1 VNKVFVSKSF
11 FSLLIIFSLACPYLS
26 AEEKAPF
33 DSFEKLQVIN
43 KEYAH
48 LVGKPIGTISI
59 TVNDIFA
66 QPERSVLFQ
75 TANQLKVATKDQVIR
90 RELMFK
96 EGEPLDLFKLQESI
110 RYIRT
115 LRFLREVN
123 IKPIDKGDH
132 VDIEVSARDTW
143 TVIPQIGYSNT
154 TGNQNYS
161 AGFSDSNILG
171 YGKRMEV
178 LYSQED
184 QLSGTEVVW
193 DDNRVLGSYNRLIA
207 GIFDRSDGERKVIYF
222 GRPFRSLVEDY
233 SYSVESDVANVI
245 NRLYQFGDPDY
256 VFREKQENGGVR
268 FVTSTGDPARDRKR
282 FGFGYD
288 YLKSTFKEATLN
300 DYEIVDVD
308 PDTVNKDPALLPK
321 DRLFSGPVFTYRE
334 IEPDY
339 ISMNYI
345 DRFDFV
351 EDYNL
356 GDDLSVNTQIA
367 PEILGSL
374 TDSYLFSANR
384 GRGFRITP
392 ESFLRGEIGFASR
405 IDNQGF
411 ANSLFRTELKYY
423 NALGILTPRDIY
435 LGRHTLAASFALDYG
450 DDLDSDRR
458 FYSGAD
464 TNIRGYEARSFG
476 GDRRLSLNIEER
488 VHLADH
494 VFDLIS
500 VGAASFLD
508 VGGSTDE
515 SLSKLISD
523 GMYSDVG
530 VGLRIAFPHSQG
542 SRILRLDIAVP
553 LRDGPESTGNAGEP
567 RIMITG
573 GQLFGART
581 RSETLGPEKASVEVG
596 FDN

>member
-1 VNKVFVSKSF
+1 VFKSF
-11 FSLLIIFSLACPYLS
+11 FSIALILFLACSFLL
-26 AEEKAPF
+26 AEDREPF
-33 DSFEKLQVIN
+33 DSFEKLQSIA

-48 LVGKPIGTISI
+48 LAGKPIGTITI
-59 TVNDIFA
+59 TVNDIFNK
-66 QPERSVLFQ
+66 PDRSILFQ
-75 TANQLKVATKDQVIR
+75 TANQLKVATKDQIIR

-96 EGEPLDLFKLQESI
+96 EGDPFDSFRLQESL
-110 RYIRT
+110 RFIRT

-143 TVIPQIGYSNT
+143 TIIPQISFSNT

-161 AGFSDSNILG
+161 TGFSDSNILG
-171 YGKRMEV
+171 YGKRVEM

-184 QLSGTEVVW
+184 QLKGTEVVW

-207 GIFDRSDGERKVIYF
+207 GFFDRSDGVSKVIYF
-222 GRPFRSLVEDY
+222 GRPFRSLVEEY
-233 SYSVESDVANVI
+233 SYSVESETTNVI

-256 VFREKQENGGVR
+256 VFREERENVGVR
-268 FVTSTGDPARDRKR
+268 FVTSNGDPAHDRRR

-288 YLKSTFKEATLN
+288 YLKSTFIQASLN
-300 DYEIVDVD
+300 DFKIVNVD
-308 PDTVNKDPALLPK
+308 PDTVDQDPALLPK
-321 DRLFSGPVFTYRE
+321 DRIFSGPVFTYRE
-334 IEPDY
+334 ITPDY

-367 PEILGSL
+367 PEVLGSL

-384 GRGFRITP
+384 GRGLRVSP
-392 ESFLRGEIGFASR
+392 ESFLRGEVGFASR
-405 IDNQGF
+405 IDNEGF
-411 ANSLFRTELKYY
+411 ANSLFRGEIKYY
-423 NALGILTPRDIY
+423 NALGVLTPRDIY
-435 LGRHTLAASFALDYG
+435 LGRHTLAMSAALDYG
-450 DDLDSDRR
+450 DKLDADRT
-458 FYSGAD
+458 FYSGAE
-464 TNIRGYEARSFG
+464 TNIRGYEARSFS
-476 GDRRLSLNIEER
+476 GDKRLSLNVEER

-494 VFDLIS
+494 VLDLIS
-500 VGAASFLD
+500 VGAATFLD
-508 VGGSTDE
+508 VGGCTDE
-515 SLSKLISD
+515 SLNKLISD
-523 GMYSDVG
+523 GMYSNVG
-530 VGLRIAFPHSQG
+530 AGLRIAFPHSQG
-542 SRILRLDIAVP
+542 SRILRLDVAFP
-553 LRDGPESTGNAGEP
+553 LREGPEGTGNIGEP

-581 RSETLGPEKASVEVG
+581 RSEVLGPEKASVEVG